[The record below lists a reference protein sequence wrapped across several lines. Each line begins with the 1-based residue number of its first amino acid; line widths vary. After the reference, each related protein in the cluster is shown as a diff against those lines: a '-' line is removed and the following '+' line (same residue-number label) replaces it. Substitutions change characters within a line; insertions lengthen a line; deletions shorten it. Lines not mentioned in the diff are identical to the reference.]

1 MRVFIMRFPLALK
14 PQDARSSYAFPRLR
28 LLGMVSPFKQC
39 AAGRR
44 IVEAKA
50 RQGGR
55 ATKLRRGHD
64 VALFLFIVK
73 NTFISGGEQ
82 FHHRIYHLINCAA
95 FGGAAIGSVVNH
107 AIPAKWGNC

>member
-1 MRVFIMRFPLALK
+1 M
-14 PQDARSSYAFPRLR
+14 
-28 LLGMVSPFKQC
+28 
-39 AAGRR
+39 
-44 IVEAKA
+44 
-50 RQGGR
+50 
-55 ATKLRRGHD
+55 GHD

-82 FHHRIYHLINCAA
+82 FHHKIYHLINCAA